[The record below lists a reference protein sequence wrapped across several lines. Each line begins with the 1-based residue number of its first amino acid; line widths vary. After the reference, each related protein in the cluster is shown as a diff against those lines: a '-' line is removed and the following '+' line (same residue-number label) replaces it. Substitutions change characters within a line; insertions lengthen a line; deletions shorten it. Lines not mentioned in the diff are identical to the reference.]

1 MAVLPRTPAEAIDQA
16 PFSGAQK
23 RIVFL
28 CALVA
33 MLDGFDTQAIA
44 FVAPVVAS
52 QWGIPVAAFGVVFGA
67 GLAGLMVGALVFG
80 PLADRYGRRRITI
93 ATTALF
99 GLLTLLTAWADSISM
114 LLALRFLTGLGL
126 GGAMPNIIALTAEY
140 APARSRATMVSLM
153 FCGFPLGA
161 VLGGL
166 IASRMI
172 PVLGWESTFW
182 LGGVLPLLLV
192 PVLYVW
198 LPESIRFLAARGV
211 AESKLRALMTGIVGA
226 ERANEVRFDPPVN
239 AVAAQVVTVKGLF
252 GPGRTSSTLL
262 LWVVFFMN
270 LLLLYFLVNW
280 LPSLLRQ
287 AGVALDKAIISTAL
301 LNLGGIAGALCFAR
315 LIDRFGAFKVLPAAY
330 ASAAAAT
337 VVVGQ
342 ATGAGFAALMTMVFI
357 AGFCVIGAQI
367 SINALAANSYP
378 AEIRSTGVG
387 WALGI
392 GRAGSV
398 VGPVVG
404 GLLVATG
411 LQVGPLFLVAAV
423 PALLAAAAVLM
434 LAAQRG
440 KPTGALAE
448 PAVNLARGG
457 VR

>member
-1 MAVLPRTPAEAIDQA
+1 MAALPLTASSAIDEA
-16 PFSGAQK
+16 PFSSAQK

-52 QWGIPVAAFGVVFGA
+52 HWGVPVAAFGAVFGA

-93 ATTALF
+93 VTTAMF
-99 GLLTLLTAWADSISM
+99 GLLTLLTAWADSIGM
-114 LLALRFLTGLGL
+114 LLALRFLTGIGL
-126 GGAMPNIIALTAEY
+126 GGAMPNIIALTAEFS
-140 APARSRATMVSLM
+140 PARSRATMVSLM

-172 PVLGWESTFW
+172 PALGWESTFW
-182 LGGVLPLLLV
+182 LGGALPLLLV
-192 PVLYVW
+192 PVLHAW
-198 LPESIRFLAARGV
+198 LPESIRFMAARGT
-211 AESKLRALMTGIVGA
+211 AETKLRALMATIVGEDRA
-226 ERANEVRFDPPVN
+226 RSIRFEQNVIVERQITVR
-239 AVAAQVVTVKGLF
+239 GLF
-252 GPGRTSSTLL
+252 GPGRTSKTVL

-315 LIDRFGAFKVLPAAY
+315 LIDRFGPYKVLPAAY
-330 ASAAAAT
+330 VAAAAAT

-342 ATGAGFAALMTMVFI
+342 ATGAGFGALMTMVFI
-357 AGFCVIGAQI
+357 AGFGVIGAQI

-398 VGPVVG
+398 VGPIVG

-411 LQVGPLFLVAAV
+411 LQVGPLFMIAAV
-423 PALLAAAAVLM
+423 PALLAAVAVLM
-434 LAAQRG
+434 LAAHWSESAR
-440 KPTGALAE
+440 ASDS
-448 PAVNLARGG
+448 PASLARGG
-457 VR
+457 AQ

>member
-1 MAVLPRTPAEAIDQA
+1 MAAPPLTASAAIDEA
-16 PFSGAQK
+16 PFSRTQK

-52 QWGIPVAAFGVVFGA
+52 QWGIPVAAFGAVFGA

-99 GLLTLLTAWADSISM
+99 GLLTLLTAWADSIGM

-166 IASRMI
+166 LASRMI
-172 PVLGWESTFW
+172 PALGWESTFW

-192 PVLYVW
+192 PVLFLW
-198 LPESIRFLAARGV
+198 LPESVRFMASRGV
-211 AESKLRALMTGIVGA
+211 AEAKLRALMSGIVG
-226 ERANEVRFDPPVN
+226 EDRAKRIRFEHPG
-239 AVAAQVVTVKGLF
+239 AATARPVTVRGLF
-252 GPGRTSSTLL
+252 GPGRTGKTLL

-315 LIDRFGAFKVLPAAY
+315 LIDRFGPYKVLPAAY
-330 ASAAAAT
+330 LAAAAAT

-342 ATGAGFAALMTMVFI
+342 ATGAGFGALMTMVFI
-357 AGFCVIGAQI
+357 AGFGVIGAQI

-387 WALGI
+387 WTLGI

-398 VGPVVG
+398 VGPIVG

-411 LQVGPLFLVAAV
+411 LQVGPLFLVAGV
-423 PALLAAAAVLM
+423 PALLAAVAVLM
-434 LAAQRG
+434 LAAQG
-440 KPTGALAE
+440 GHAGT
-448 PAVNLARGG
+448 PAADAPVSLARGG
-457 VR
+457 AQ

>member
-1 MAVLPRTPAEAIDQA
+1 MTCSAAIDEA

-52 QWGIPVAAFGVVFGA
+52 QWGIQVAAFGAVFGA

-93 ATTALF
+93 ITTALF
-99 GLLTLLTAWADSISM
+99 GLLTLLTAWADSIGM

-166 IASRMI
+166 VASRMI
-172 PVLGWESTFW
+172 PVLGWESTFL

-192 PVLYVW
+192 PVLYIW
-198 LPESIRFLAARGV
+198 LPESVRFLTMRGV
-211 AESKLRALMTGIVGA
+211 HEQKLRSLMSSIVGEA
-226 ERANEVRFDPPVN
+226 RAKAIIFEKQSS
-239 AVAAQVVTVKGLF
+239 VAAAPSDTVKGLF
-252 GPGRTSSTLL
+252 GKGRTWRTLL

-287 AGVALDKAIISTAL
+287 SGVALDKAIISTAL
-301 LNLGGIAGALCFAR
+301 LNLGGIVGALCFAR
-315 LIDRFGAFKVLPAAY
+315 LIDRFGPYKVLPTAY
-330 ASAAAAT
+330 LAAAIAT
-337 VVVGQ
+337 MVVGQ
-342 ATGAGFAALMTMVFI
+342 TTGMGFGALMSMVFVV
-357 AGFCVIGAQI
+357 GFSVIGAQI

-378 AEIRSTGVG
+378 VEIRSTGVG
-387 WALGI
+387 WALGV

-398 VGPVVG
+398 VGPIVG

-411 LQVGPLFLVAAV
+411 LQLGLLFLIAAI
-423 PALLAAAAVLM
+423 PALLAAVAVIA

-440 KPTGALAE
+440 DQGVSNTRASG
-448 PAVNLARGG
+448 NLVEGQAR
-457 VR
+457 

>member
-1 MAVLPRTPAEAIDQA
+1 MATVPLTPAAAIDEA

-52 QWGIPVAAFGVVFGA
+52 QWGIPMAAFGAVFGA

-99 GLLTLLTAWADSISM
+99 GLLTLLTAWADSIGM

-172 PVLGWESTFW
+172 PVLGWESAFL
-182 LGGVLPLLLV
+182 LGGVLPLLLL
-192 PVLYVW
+192 PVLHLW

-211 AESKLRALMTGIVGA
+211 AEPKLRALMASIVGSA
-226 ERANEVRFDPPVN
+226 RAKDVRFEQPA
-239 AVAAQVVTVKGLF
+239 AVVATPVTVKGLF
-252 GPGRTSSTLL
+252 GPGRTGRTLL

-301 LNLGGIAGALCFAR
+301 LNLGGIVGALCFAR
-315 LIDRFGAFKVLPAAY
+315 LIDRFGPYKVLPAAY
-330 ASAAAAT
+330 AAAAAST
-337 VVVGQ
+337 MVVGQ

-411 LQVGPLFLVAAV
+411 LQVGPLFLIAAV
-423 PALLAAAAVLM
+423 PALLAAVAVLM
-434 LAAQRG
+434 LAARRSEAAG
-440 KPTGALAE
+440 SSAE
-448 PAVNLARGG
+448 PAVKLARGG
-457 VR
+457 AQ